1 MVPKR
6 THDPRSG
13 DESTADESSLEASNF
28 EKNTKPG
35 KTGLGSHC
43 EPTPVVN
50 AAKLLSPE
58 ARQYVI
64 DCGFGAF
71 LEMKATKIFSLETI
85 IVILNKCDVS
95 SSDESFTIVLSD
107 EHQLKVTT
115 EVVHSIFGLPTG
127 EISIDQKNFTHTE
140 FLKFWKI
147 LKAGGHVTEST
158 TRCRGKPVST
168 KRITL
173 QSLLNY
179 MEAEADKEKQA
190 FAFFTILLSK
200 LLLTTTSNVPT
211 KGHVAL
217 CSYIE
222 NTQKIVVP
230 EPKLEEASAGPLIK
244 HYDDNRILEL
254 LKAVKDTIKFKEEIA
269 NLKVQRNAK
278 PQPPKEKKPAS
289 KRQKGEGQNLGIQIH
304 VEDLLKGYEVDE
316 NQRGILLKVI
326 EDEVGSSE
334 IKLMEKLKKIV
345 ANRSFFIFY
354 DEIKNRAQIKDKE
367 RIQQMEKNLVVD
379 IEDVTISEAVFVKT
393 FKPYGRLHTSIIETL
408 IRIWNKSWDDRIMLS
423 LLAVEQILGKRKDY
437 LERELKDYDKEK
449 KHTIFVPFIIDQHWS
464 LVVVEPGREVITV
477 LDSFYELRLCEKR
490 HENLMAQLQ
499 KNLYPFI
506 GLENATHRFIT
517 PPVVQ
522 NQNNSHDC
530 GFHMLLYIKRYED
543 QNYHNISEDEVI
555 MCRIETAMLLLNNE
569 DNKCR
574 DKFTESHAITKEQ
587 KKEKVRDKVDDKKGD
602 RKDESSDDDY
612 EDNVQF
618 MSPKSDTARRDTD
631 TWNLTGSDI
640 AKSFVDKTLCED
652 TVATFYVQ
660 CLMYD
665 EGQLGADEKTVFSRI
680 FLEPKVAEL
689 LLSKEYK
696 LEVVADYMK
705 GQYNAQ
711 QICKAMQIF
720 VPICQENHWT
730 LYVVN
735 KKYGQIDILDSS
747 PTAVNDKMKYHQSI
761 AAKVRQRLNAVL
773 LRISKEEH
781 IDFIDFSKW
790 GLPLIPKI
798 RIAHQDR
805 NSMDCGFFVMF
816 FMRHY
821 NPDTH
826 LLEGH
831 KLADDQVEGDQ
842 LEATKDIR
850 SPNQPREKGK
860 ILEDHSLESKGL
872 QDKDA
877 MTRGLKKELDLN
889 KYKYILK
896 YEDKFNYIFPACH
909 YQKSIPMR
917 AFINNTGSSGDLS
930 VTSIRK
936 RSIDETFCRLFFGR
950 RAQTLISLSQ
960 QKITRP

>member
-1 MVPKR
+1 ASKFFLMTLTFSSASSTRSGPKISLSPACDQLRGVRHLLPYRARKVPFSSWTDSCYCKKTLLVKDTCPNSCHNVSHRLSTCPRESDSPFLTMVPKR

-222 NTQKIVVP
+222 NTQKYDWCKFVCQDLKNKISSWKQKPTSKIPGCLLLLLICSFRIVVP

-612 EDNVQF
+612 EDKSEEEEEEEEEGTGYKPCDFKIADNWTQNLGNKELRQQLLRKIVDNKDYKSVQF

-711 QICKAMQIF
+711 QICKAMQ
-720 VPICQENHWT
+720 
-730 LYVVN
+730 
-735 KKYGQIDILDSS
+735 
-747 PTAVNDKMKYHQSI
+747 
-761 AAKVRQRLNAVL
+761 
-773 LRISKEEH
+773 
-781 IDFIDFSKW
+781 
-790 GLPLIPKI
+790 
-798 RIAHQDR
+798 
-805 NSMDCGFFVMF
+805 
-816 FMRHY
+816 
-821 NPDTH
+821 
-826 LLEGH
+826 
-831 KLADDQVEGDQ
+831 
-842 LEATKDIR
+842 
-850 SPNQPREKGK
+850 
-860 ILEDHSLESKGL
+860 SLESKGL

-877 MTRGLKKELDLN
+877 MTRGL
-889 KYKYILK
+889 
-896 YEDKFNYIFPACH
+896 
-909 YQKSIPMR
+909 
-917 AFINNTGSSGDLS
+917 
-930 VTSIRK
+930 
-936 RSIDETFCRLFFGR
+936 
-950 RAQTLISLSQ
+950 
-960 QKITRP
+960 